1 MQDLGPDAF
10 PRHLSG
16 LLFDD
21 ARAHHWVTAVH
32 DGARARALSPS
43 DALTL
48 GVLLAR
54 SSTTGRGETARAAE
68 AALGRSVAR
77 RTLRSEVVRDAARLA
92 DEVALASSA
101 GRGEGAA
108 DTHPWLRDA
117 VPALIGALLRADFP
131 RAWALAEESAPLV
144 AALAT
149 RRRDADALVPLL
161 ETLVRAARGKQAT
174 RSDRVDEDDDGRSA
188 VRASAGA
195 RALSAALSA
204 VPSTT
209 LATARAWRLLVDAA
223 PACATGAPDARA
235 PTPLMSAVGRA
246 LARVSK
252 SSEDRRDE
260 LCGTIESK
268 LNGSARAR
276 GVGLELLRAVLSAPE
291 RPFPLSH
298 VALSVRWALHAASTV
313 DETRDADEAS
323 SKTQEIAHGLAI
335 SAAATLVAAAR
346 YLAPGRPR
354 GDSRRVA
361 RAPLASAGARVALR
375 RGRGCA
381 RVHRAGARARA
392 FRRAPASGHGLRAVP
407 RRSGADGARRP
418 RGVQGARDARPD

>member
-77 RTLRSEVVRDAARLA
+77 RTLRSNVVRDAARLA
-92 DEVALASSA
+92 EEVAVAWSA

-149 RRRDADALVPLL
+149 RRRDADALAPLL
-161 ETLVRAARGKQAT
+161 
-174 RSDRVDEDDDGRSA
+174 
-188 VRASAGA
+188 
-195 RALSAALSA
+195 
-204 VPSTT
+204 
-209 LATARAWRLLVDAA
+209 
-223 PACATGAPDARA
+223 
-235 PTPLMSAVGRA
+235 
-246 LARVSK
+246 
-252 SSEDRRDE
+252 
-260 LCGTIESK
+260 
-268 LNGSARAR
+268 
-276 GVGLELLRAVLSAPE
+276 
-291 RPFPLSH
+291 
-298 VALSVRWALHAASTV
+298 
-313 DETRDADEAS
+313 
-323 SKTQEIAHGLAI
+323 
-335 SAAATLVAAAR
+335 
-346 YLAPGRPR
+346 
-354 GDSRRVA
+354 
-361 RAPLASAGARVALR
+361 
-375 RGRGCA
+375 
-381 RVHRAGARARA
+381 
-392 FRRAPASGHGLRAVP
+392 
-407 RRSGADGARRP
+407 
-418 RGVQGARDARPD
+418 